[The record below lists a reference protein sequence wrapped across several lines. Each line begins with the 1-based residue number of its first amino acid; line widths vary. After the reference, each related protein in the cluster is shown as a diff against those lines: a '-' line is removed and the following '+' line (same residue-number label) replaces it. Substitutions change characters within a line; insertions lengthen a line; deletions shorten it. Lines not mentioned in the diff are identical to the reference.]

1 MQIIIVGA
9 GIAGLSVALALSK
22 SNHEVLVLESAP
34 QLAELGAGVQMTP
47 QAIKYLFSWGLKE
60 DLLADCITPEKILFK
75 DSKDSALIGALD
87 MTTFEDEF
95 CAPYIVIHRASLH
108 HILHRHAVQAGARI
122 RLDATVTRY
131 DFENGSV
138 ELKGGEMLSA
148 DLVVGADG
156 IYFLVVFLDS
166 AENDLGI
173 NSFARSQLLGSSD
186 PGTQPTGWAALRMM
200 AETSKIKANPIT
212 ASLVDLDTYNSNF
225 WIAPDKSC
233 MTYWIK
239 DASMLNIVLS
249 HRDDIDMRNLTYEEH
264 KEFVDDLFKDFDLP
278 VRELINLAIPKIVNY
293 PVYAVPPLPHWVHP
307 SGRFTLIGDAAHAMA
322 FYMSMGVSLAVE
334 DAVSLEVALDHARE
348 LKTGQAGLEHALS
361 VFEDVRKRRTER
373 VQKAS
378 LRAGDS
384 YHVPDGKE
392 REAMYKLMAQPNYF
406 PEPSM
411 DDPSEAEDGIG
422 GLANKWTRG
431 WCFTFSAY
439 GSVDRRFDEEMLG

>member
-60 DLLADCITPEKILFK
+60 DLLAECITPEKILFK
-75 DSKDSALIGALD
+75 NWKDSALIGALD

-108 HILHRHAVQAGARI
+108 TVLHRHAVQAGAKI
-122 RLDATVTRY
+122 RLDATVTKY

-156 IYFLVVFLDS
+156 I
-166 AENDLGI
+166 
-173 NSFARSQLLGSSD
+173 NSFARSQLLGSED

-200 AETSKIKANPIT
+200 AETSKIKANPLT
-212 ASLVDLDTYNSNF
+212 AGLVDLDTYNSNF

-249 HRDDIDMRNLTYEEH
+249 HRDDIDMKTLTYEEH
-264 KEFVDDLFKDFDLP
+264 KEFVDNLFKGFDLP
-278 VRELINLAIPKIVNY
+278 VRELLNLAIPKIVNY
-293 PVYAVPPLPHWVHP
+293 PVYAVPPLPNWVHP
-307 SGRFTLIGDAAHAMA
+307 SGRFTLVGDAAHAIA

-334 DAVSLEVALDHARE
+334 DAVSLSVALGHPRE
-348 LKTGQAGLEHALS
+348 TKTGQAGLKHALG
-361 VFEDVRKRRTER
+361 VFEDVRKRRAER
-373 VQKAS
+373 VQKVS

-392 REAMYKLMAQPNYF
+392 REAMYKLMAKPNYF
-406 PEPSM
+406 AEPNM

-422 GLANKWTRG
+422 GLANRWTRG

-439 GSVDRRFDEEMLG
+439 GSVDRRFYEETLG

>member
-60 DLLADCITPEKILFK
+60 DLLAECITPENILFK
-75 DSKDSALIGALD
+75 DWRDSALIGALD

-108 HILHRHAVQAGARI
+108 NILHRHAVQAGARI
-122 RLDATVTRY
+122 RLDATVTKY

-138 ELKGGEMLSA
+138 ELKGGEMLNA
-148 DLVVGADG
+148 DLIVGADG
-156 IYFLVVFLDS
+156 IYSPVVFLDS
-166 AENDLGI
+166 TDNDPGI

-200 AETSKIKANPIT
+200 AATSKIKANPIT
-212 ASLVDLDTYNSNF
+212 AGLVDLDTYNSNF

-249 HRDDIDMRNLTYEEH
+249 HRDDIDMRKFTYDEH
-264 KEFVDDLFKDFDLP
+264 KDFVDDHFKDFDLP
-278 VRELINLAIPKIVNY
+278 VRELLNIAIPKIVNY
-293 PVYAVPPLPHWVHP
+293 PVYAVPPLSHWVHP
-307 SGRFTLIGDAAHAMA
+307 SGRFTLVGDAAHAMA

-334 DAVSLEVALDHARE
+334 DAVSLR
-348 LKTGQAGLEHALS
+348 
-361 VFEDVRKRRTER
+361 
-373 VQKAS
+373 
-378 LRAGDS
+378 
-384 YHVPDGKE
+384 
-392 REAMYKLMAQPNYF
+392 
-406 PEPSM
+406 
-411 DDPSEAEDGIG
+411 
-422 GLANKWTRG
+422 
-431 WCFTFSAY
+431 
-439 GSVDRRFDEEMLG
+439 